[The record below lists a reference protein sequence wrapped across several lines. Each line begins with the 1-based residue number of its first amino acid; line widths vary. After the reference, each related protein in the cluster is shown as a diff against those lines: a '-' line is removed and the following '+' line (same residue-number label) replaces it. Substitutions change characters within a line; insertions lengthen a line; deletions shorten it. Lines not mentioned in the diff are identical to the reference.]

1 MKAIIVRK
9 PGPVEGLEY
18 AEAPKPEPKRGEIL
32 VRVRASSVTRGDVAL
47 RAMPRAVLVPVGL
60 VFGFKPMKITGVEF
74 AGVVEALGPGATR
87 FKVGDEV
94 FGTATGLAS
103 GGNAEYLCV
112 PERRKMGVVGLKPAA
127 LSFEEAAVLPVGGMT
142 ARQILARASLGPGMS
157 ILVHGASGSVGS
169 YAVQLA
175 KLLGASVTAVAGA
188 ANQELLRSLGAD
200 RVIDYGKEDFTA
212 NGLRYDAIFDAVGKL
227 KRSRCSGS
235 LKPGGTYLTVK
246 APTRETEEDLEA
258 LSRLAAEGSLKPVID
273 RVFSLQEV
281 PEAHRHVEGGH
292 KRGNVAVRVA

>member
-9 PGPVEGLEY
+9 PGPALGLEY
-18 AEAPKPEPKRGEIL
+18 AETPKPAPGRGEIL

-47 RAMPRAVLVPVGL
+47 RTLPRAVLVPVGL
-60 VFGFKPMKITGVEF
+60 LFGFKPMKIPGVEF
-74 AGVVEALGPGATR
+74 AGVVEALGPGASR

-94 FGTATGLAS
+94 FGTATGLAY

-112 PERRKMGVVGLKPAA
+112 PERRKMGVVGLKPAS

-142 ARQILARASLGPGMS
+142 ARQILARAALGPGMS

-212 NGLRYDAIFDAVGKL
+212 NGLRYDAVFDAVGKL

-246 APTRETEEDLEA
+246 APTKETEEDLEV

-273 RVFSLQEV
+273 RVFALQEV
-281 PEAHRHVEGGH
+281 PAAHRHVEGGH
-292 KRGNVAVRVA
+292 KRGNVAVRVG